1 MEFGQNKIKQLKRAL
16 AKNPDD
22 YSANISMG
30 MYYIDKEDIPSAL
43 VYLERASA
51 SDPDNA
57 QLCFII
63 ANACKVIGRHEK
75 SEGYF
80 LKALGISPDS
90 YEYLMAYGQLLQVM
104 AKPEKAV
111 GVLEKA
117 SSLSPENHELLND
130 IGVLFFQL
138 QDREKAAHYLKKAL
152 EINGEYHL
160 AMINMCYVL
169 LAGNDIE
176 QAGGLIDRME
186 RIIPFDPEFM
196 ELKMLF
202 AQKSQGSPGTKTQI
216 ITDLTFSEQ
225 LFEIA
230 PLSIIKNFGEKGVA
244 DNIGL
249 SVVIPIH
256 NEKENLPILYRELTD
271 VLANLREAYEII
283 LVNDGSTDGSR
294 EIMEELA
301 SQDASVRVIHFRRNY
316 GQTAA
321 MNAGF
326 KLAEGSVIITMDGDL
341 QNDPADIPR
350 LLEKM
355 AQGYDLVSGW
365 RKDRKDTLI
374 TRKIPSMAANRIIN
388 KLIEGT
394 QVQLHDFGCTLKA
407 YKKGIVKNIDLYGE
421 MHRFIPVF
429 AAWLGVRVTE
439 IPVNHRPRVHGY
451 AKYNLSRVSR
461 VIFDLVVVRFFSD
474 YMTRPIQFFGKIA
487 KKLLSSGLVILALL
501 GLLAFFTPLSLSPSS
516 FIILAALLM
525 FACLQIV
532 SIGLLGE
539 LMMRSYF
546 EIQKKDSFVV
556 EKITNERT
564 L

>member
-1 MEFGQNKIKQLKRAL
+1 MELGQNKIKQLRRAL
-16 AKNPDD
+16 NRNPNDL
-22 YSANISMG
+22 SANIGMG
-30 MYYIDKEDIPSAL
+30 MYYIHKEDIPSAL
-43 VYLERASA
+43 PYLERAHESN
-51 SDPDNA
+51 PENA
-57 QLCFII
+57 ELCFII
-63 ANACKVIGRHEK
+63 ANACRGIGNHDKSEFYFVKALEK
-75 SEGYF
+75 S
-80 LKALGISPDS
+80 PDN
-90 YEYLMAYGQLLQVM
+90 YEYMIAFGQLLQLMNKSEMAVM
-104 AKPEKAV
+104 I
-111 GVLEKA
+111 LEKA
-117 SSLSPENHELLND
+117 ASLRPVNYELLND
-130 IGVLFFQL
+130 IGVLYYQ
-138 QDREKAAHYLKKAL
+138 QHNRDKASHYLQKAL
-152 EINGEYHL
+152 EINPQYHL
-160 AMINMCYVL
+160 AMINLCYVL
-169 LAGNDIE
+169 LASNELE
-176 QAGGLIDRME
+176 QALRLIDRME
-186 RIIPFDPEFM
+186 NLIPFDPEFA
-196 ELKMLF
+196 ELK
-202 AQKSQGSPGTKTQI
+202 AICIQKSQEMPGGKTQI

-225 LFEIA
+225 LFEIT
-230 PLSIIKNFGEKGVA
+230 PLSIIKNFGEKRIV
-244 DNIGL
+244 DDIGL

-256 NEKENLPILYRELTD
+256 NEIGNLPILYKELTD
-271 VLANLREAYEII
+271 VLANLKEPYEII

-294 EIMEELA
+294 DAMDEIA
-301 SQDASVRVIHFRRNY
+301 AQDRSVKVIHFRRNY

-326 KLAEGSVIITMDGDL
+326 KYAEGSVIITMDGDL

-365 RKDRKDTLI
+365 RRDRKDTLI

-429 AAWLGVRVTE
+429 AAWLGVKVTE

-487 KKLLSSGLVILALL
+487 KKLLSAGIIILILL
-501 GLLAFFTPLSLSPSS
+501 GLLAAFTPFSLTPST
-516 FIILAALLM
+516 FIILGALLM
-525 FACLQIV
+525 FACLQFV

-556 EKITNERT
+556 EKITNERP